1 MHADGCEGFFVPKKR
16 RRVAWTKPELLWVRQ
31 YVEEEANTR
40 GQVSNRWVRCTRAG
54 KGILL
59 PHRTAM
65 SVKDAFRCLQK
76 GSYVES
82 FDIHP
87 IVGFTRTT
95 VVTRR
100 KEGRKEGGDVFAA
113 KDEHLSEKET

>member
-1 MHADGCEGFFVPKKR
+1 
-16 RRVAWTKPELLWVRQ
+16 
-31 YVEEEANTR
+31 
-40 GQVSNRWVRCTRAG
+40 
-54 KGILL
+54 
-59 PHRTAM
+59 M

-87 IVGFTRTT
+87 IVTT